1 MARDY
6 DPLAENAI
14 PTGRDPSV
22 DKLRLMREQDQIR
35 HTMET
40 PLGRGLVWEILA
52 SSGVFRSTFT
62 GESTHTSAYN
72 EGRRAVGL
80 ELFAKV
86 MKHAPRLYDTMTQEN
101 ADG

>member
-1 MARDY
+1 MAREY
-6 DPLAENAI
+6 DPLADNAI
-14 PTGRDPSV
+14 PVGRDPSV
-22 DKLRLMREQDQIR
+22 DKLRLIREEDQIR
-35 HTMET
+35 QAMST
-40 PLGRGLVWEILA
+40 PLGRGLIWEILA

-62 GESTHTSAYN
+62 GEATHTSAYN